1 MSNKWVL
8 TLFSTHK
15 IMSSYKPTVFNQIFR
30 IMRDH
35 IKPFVGQLDK
45 YSKVM
50 SCENL
55 AKVLLY
61 AQITWKESLRDIETG
76 LQCEESKLYHLW
88 IKSTARSTIA
98 YWNSKVDS
106 SVYEQVF
113 YEMMGHYKS
122 VCLWRDNGLWITTI
136 ALDGSVISLALS
148 VFDWA
153 KHRTTKWWIKLH
165 VWLDIDTYL
174 PRFMTIRDAK
184 QWENLIAKEMVE
196 WGYLKKWE
204 MIVFDRYY
212 VDFELWKLID
222 GKWSSFV
229 TRTKKNTDYVIVEEN
244 EIGETWI
251 ISDSKAYLMWEKGRK
266 LYKKPLRIVRYYDK
280 ESEREFEYITNNF
293 DLKASQIADIY
304 KNRWKVEEFFRW
316 IKQNL
321 KIKSFLWTSENAVKN
336 QIWIAMIY
344 YLVLQYLRSIARL
357 WRNQVLKLSRIIH
370 AKCMIWIGISE
381 LFALCRSK
389 TNKCLSVSTWPP
401 NSLFNF

>member
-1 MSNKWVL
+1 
-8 TLFSTHK
+8 
-15 IMSSYKPTVFNQIFR
+15 MSSYKPSVFNQIFR

-35 IKPFVGQLDK
+35 IKPFVGQLNK

-50 SCENL
+50 SCEKL

-76 LQCEESKLYHLW
+76 LQCERNKLYHLW
-88 IKSTARSTIA
+88 ISSTARSTIA

-113 YEMMGHYKS
+113 YQMLNRYKS
-122 VCLWRDNGLWITTI
+122 VCLWSNNDLWITTI
-136 ALDGSVISLALS
+136 ALDGSVISVALS
-148 VFDWA
+148 AFDWA
-153 KHRTTKWWIKLH
+153 YHRRSKWWVKVH
-165 VWLDIDTYL
+165 VWIDVETYL
-174 PRFMTIRDAK
+174 PRFITIRDAK

-196 WGYLKKWE
+196 WWYLKAWE

-222 GKWSSFV
+222 EKQSSFV

-244 EIGETWI
+244 EVSETWI
-251 ISDSKAYLMWEKGRK
+251 ISDSKVYLMWEKGRK
-266 LYKKPLRIVRYYDK
+266 IYKKPVRIVRYYDK

-293 DLKASQIADIY
+293 NLKASQIADIY

-321 KIKSFLWTSENAVKN
+321 KIKSSLWTSENAVKN

-344 YLVLQYLRSIARL
+344 YLALQYLRSIARL
-357 WRNQVLKLSRIIH
+357 WRNQVLKLSRIISS
-370 AKCMIWIGISE
+370 KCMIWIWISE

-389 TNKCLSVSTWPP
+389 TNKCLSISTWPP